1 MYGGNDLKTHLKDG
15 STIAIKQ
22 ETNYPWDGAVNITFE
37 NATSNPFAM
46 HLRIPGWCKKA
57 SLKVNGKL
65 LNAAL
70 TGGQYKEVK
79 RAWKKGDKIELVMDM
94 PATLIESNPLVEETK
109 NQVAI
114 KRGPIVYCLESSDLP
129 NEDVFDVAIPANIK
143 LQPSPMK
150 IGNGNVMVLTGE
162 ARVLQNNDW
171 KNTLYKEVNTNVKPV
186 KIKLIP
192 YYAWA
197 NRGKTDM
204 TVWLPLMR

>member
-1 MYGGNDLKTHLKDG
+1 MPYNYIDRKNGYVGVKG
-15 STIAIKQ
+15 S
-22 ETNYPWDGAVNITFE
+22 WDA
-37 NATSNPFAM
+37 
-46 HLRIPGWCKKA
+46 
-57 SLKVNGKL
+57 
-65 LNAAL
+65 
-70 TGGQYKEVK
+70 
-79 RAWKKGDKIELVMDM
+79 GDKIELVMDM

-109 NQVAI
+109 NQVAV

-129 NEDVFDVAIPANIK
+129 DQGMFDVAIPATIK

-150 IGNGNVMVLTGE
+150 IENGNVMALTGE
-162 ARVLQNNDW
+162 ARLLQNNDW
-171 KNTLYKEVNTNVKPV
+171 KNTLYKEVNTTVKPV